1 MGALIPYFGGKS
13 RLAKNIIARF
23 PEHQCYVEVFAGA
36 ANVFF
41 AKEARGTEVINDLD
55 LDLVT
60 LYRTV
65 KHHPE
70 ELHRQFKYVLISRD
84 EFSRLLQVNPDT
96 LTDIQR
102 AARYLYLQ
110 RMCFGGRSKG
120 RSFGT
125 STTGVPRL
133 NLFTLQRLLE
143 EAWLRLSQVMIECLD
158 FRDLIPRYDREHTL
172 FFLDP
177 PYWKFNCYEHNFAE
191 KDFYDLAEVLAGIK
205 GRFMMTINDTPE
217 VREIFKR
224 FWIEEVEL
232 KYSMSKKE
240 GSRAQIRTELL
251 IGN

>member
-177 PYWKFNCYEHNFAE
+177 LYLKFNCYEHNFAE